1 MCVVS
6 NIGDMGRGMWPKPWG
21 DGYTPSK
28 PSFPYNPIPAGI
40 PGIYPPP
47 VDDHKTYPVP
57 GHLTIKPYNGPTKE
71 QFEEFLKLMRQAKK
85 LDEALGAADCE
96 SAAKVKW
103 LKELADYLGC
113 DVSDL
118 VK

>member
-21 DGYTPSK
+21 DDYE
-28 PSFPYNPIPAGI
+28 PYRPQYPFIPQKSI
-40 PGIYPPP
+40 PMPGIDPPLNP
-47 VDDHKTYPVP
+47 FVNPLFP
-57 GHLTIKPYNGPTKE
+57 KPYNGPTKE

-85 LDEALGAADCE
+85 LDEVMGAADCE
-96 SAAKVKW
+96 AAEKVKW
-103 LKELADYLGC
+103 LKELAEYLGC

>member
-21 DGYTPSK
+21 DEYMPFKPQQFPAPYT
-28 PSFPYNPIPAGI
+28 IPAGI

-47 VDDHKTYPVP
+47 NKTVPVYPRE
-57 GHLTIKPYNGPTKE
+57 YNGPTKE

-85 LDEALGAADCE
+85 LDEAMGAADCE

>member
-1 MCVVS
+1 MCAVS
-6 NIGDMGRGMWPKPWG
+6 NIGDMGAGYWPKPWV
-21 DGYTPSK
+21 DSP
-28 PSFPYNPIPAGI
+28 PNFPNPFKQLEGV
-40 PGIYPPP
+40 GIYPPP
-47 VDDHKTYPVP
+47 PQLP
-57 GHLTIKPYNGPTKE
+57 LREYNGPTKA

-85 LDEALGAADCE
+85 LDEAMGVADCE

>member
-1 MCVVS
+1 MCAVS
-6 NIGDMGRGMWPKPWG
+6 NIGDMGAGYWPKPF
-21 DGYTPSK
+21 GYPEQPNKYPQFHFNPLEVSSYPSL
-28 PSFPYNPIPAGI
+28 P
-40 PGIYPPP
+40 
-47 VDDHKTYPVP
+47 
-57 GHLTIKPYNGPTKE
+57 LREYNGPTKA

-85 LDEALGAADCE
+85 LDESMGVADCE
-96 SAAKVKW
+96 SAAKVRW

>member
-1 MCVVS
+1 MCAVS
-6 NIGDMGRGMWPKPWG
+6 NVGDMGAGYWPKPFG
-21 DGYTPSK
+21 NEPYK
-28 PSFPYNPIPAGI
+28 PSPYELPAQLKQW
-40 PGIYPPP
+40 PAPMLP
-47 VDDHKTYPVP
+47 
-57 GHLTIKPYNGPTKE
+57 LREYNGPTKE

-85 LDEALGAADCE
+85 LDEAMGVADCE